1 MVHGSTFCSVFAAVG
16 SFEALSGLSFGPLW
30 VLRDSEPP
38 GVARNAAKTLG
49 SLKSLTFK
57 FKALVLHN
65 LDWAESSSIIKVI
78 CNHWDYL
85 YRFVGIALFSSIV
98 MLWDLQ
104 GGYGWL
110 QNEHVDW
117 DAAHKREEL
126 RFCLMQ
132 DFVFFP
138 DSRLCCETHICLHLP
153 TACFCPSNG
162 SSRSNQTRE
171 ICSCFIDEGRGLCL
185 VLVSPID
192 FWPCGFLS
200 SRLPKLL
207 AVSWLDIPFSMYSDT
222 HPLPCIRPCLPTSHR
237 RGETCEGFSS
247 FRPTQ
252 LVAVRGY
259 TVYVFCQSFLETCLH
274 SLLGFCLDFG
284 VYLGPW
290 FDCRMFGFH
299 GWESMLFRIP
309 HQVPGV
315 SVSHPRWK
323 TDPSSP
329 PRDHLF
335 AFHGIPEDRKVDWVD
350 EWIFRNLFYCSQRV
364 FKVF

>member
-1 MVHGSTFCSVFAAVG
+1 
-16 SFEALSGLSFGPLW
+16 
-30 VLRDSEPP
+30 
-38 GVARNAAKTLG
+38 
-49 SLKSLTFK
+49 
-57 FKALVLHN
+57 
-65 LDWAESSSIIKVI
+65 
-78 CNHWDYL
+78 
-85 YRFVGIALFSSIV
+85 

-110 QNEHVDW
+110 QDEHVDW
-117 DAAHKREEL
+117 DARAHKREEL

-153 TACFCPSNG
+153 TACFSPSNA
-162 SSRSNQTRE
+162 RSNQRRE

-192 FWPCGFLS
+192 FWPCRFLS
-200 SRLPKLL
+200 SRFPKLL

-259 TVYVFCQSFLETCLH
+259 TVYVNPFWRHVCIRCSVSAWT
-274 SLLGFCLDFG
+274 LGCIWGRGLIAECLD
-284 VYLGPW
+284 
-290 FDCRMFGFH
+290 
-299 GWESMLFRIP
+299 SMAEKVCSSAFSSSWRFCFASKVENS
-309 HQVPGV
+309 QF
-315 SVSHPRWK
+315 
-323 TDPSSP
+323 SSP
-329 PRDHLF
+329 WSSVCF
-335 AFHGIPEDRKVDWVD
+335 SWYSWGPESGLSGWM
-350 EWIFRNLFYCSQRV
+350 NLQESVLLLPTCFQGVLDGKGMKRG
-364 FKVF
+364 